1 MDSPFTLEAAASTH
15 TGLVRR
21 SNQDTF
27 GSDDQLQLYVVC
39 DGMGGAAA
47 GDIASQLATDTFL
60 AVARQELLKLRDCDA
75 RCTEHALH
83 RAAAAANRAV
93 CDHAHRNP
101 AYRGMGTTLVAA
113 CITRNTATLIN
124 IGDSRAYLLRYGNA
138 TRITQITEDHSY
150 IAEQLRLG
158 AITPHQAESSSWQS
172 VITRAIGAA
181 PDVTPD
187 LFTLTLCPGDT
198 LLLTSDGLTRN
209 VTPDEIA
216 TVLNDSANLPAE
228 AATEALIQLA
238 NARGGAD
245 NTTCLLLRA
254 VAQESPASVALDSPS
269 LCAR

>member
-27 GSDDQLQLYVVC
+27 GCDDQLQLYVVC

-47 GDIASQLATDTFL
+47 GDLASRLATDTFL

-75 RCTEHALH
+75 CCTEHALH

-93 CDHAHRNP
+93 CDHAHSNP
-101 AYRGMGTTLVAA
+101 AHRGMGTTLVAA
-113 CITRNTATLIN
+113 CITRNIATVIN
-124 IGDSRAYLLRYGNA
+124 VGDSRAYLLRNGHA
-138 TRITQITEDHSY
+138 TQVTHDHSY
-150 IAEQLRLG
+150 IAEQLRIG
-158 AITPHQAESSSWQS
+158 TMTPHQAAASSWQS

-181 PDVTPD
+181 PDVQPD
-187 LFTLTLCPGDT
+187 LFTLTLSPGDSI
-198 LLLTSDGLTRN
+198 LLTSDGLTRH
-209 VTPDEIA
+209 VTPDEISAILASSAHLSAEQA
-216 TVLNDSANLPAE
+216 TQ
-228 AATEALIQLA
+228 ALIHLA

-254 VAQESPASVALDSPS
+254 VPQPSEASLAFHSPT